1 MVTTHDN
8 MSIRTRRAEREDAAE
23 LFALARQYST
33 GRAPIGKDDFLVA
46 LDNVLKYRDQETNVL
61 FVAVSDERV
70 PLQSLEGTL
79 NEESATKERVVG
91 YTLMTVS
98 RLLHASG
105 LTAHIQEIVV
115 DEQVRGA
122 GVGEL
127 LMKSNERYCNVRG
140 VQQISASTARIGS
153 FFNHLGYE
161 AMGEH
166 YRKVLVQG

>member
-1 MVTTHDN
+1 M
-8 MSIRTRRAEREDAAE
+8 MPIRTRRAEREDAYE
-23 LFALARQYST
+23 LFALARQYTT

-46 LDNVLKYRDQETNVL
+46 LDNVLRYRDQETNVL
-61 FVAVSDERV
+61 FVAVSDEQV
-70 PLQSLEGTL
+70 PLRSLEGTHHRGEDNL
-79 NEESATKERVVG
+79 DIIRDKVVG
-91 YTLMTVS
+91 YTLLTVS
-98 RLLHASG
+98 RLLHAAG

-115 DEQVRGA
+115 DEAYRAA

-161 AMGEH
+161 PMGEH
-166 YRKVLVQG
+166 YRKILIAG